1 MDELSAKYVKVVLK
15 AFGPNLKKLSLARI
29 KNLSLEDLVP
39 CDELED
45 LHIFIDCHVDCSGVD
60 FMLEKDS
67 FLPKLKKLKTMSCL
81 GHWSRLLEVKSET
94 LTDIELHCC
103 HIGTKVTIFLFSDS

>member
-29 KNLSLEDLVP
+29 KNLSLADLVP
-39 CDELED
+39 CNELED
-45 LHIFIDCHVDCSGVD
+45 LHIFIDCKVDRSGVD

-81 GHWSRLLEVKSET
+81 GH
-94 LTDIELHCC
+94 
-103 HIGTKVTIFLFSDS
+103 